1 MRVAINAT
9 SAKMGGAATY
19 LFNLLPQLVRQLE
32 GDRESSIVV
41 WTGPDVGRLSGLHRR
56 VEVRTH
62 EGAANGGLRRLL
74 FDQLEL
80 PSALRR
86 GAFDVLFSSAN
97 LGPLRSP
104 CRQVLLVR
112 NPIYFSPEYERRMVN
127 RRVKLRLRFQRWLT
141 LRAIEGADHV
151 LFPTR
156 AMMTMVASYIPGP
169 RANWSVAPYG
179 ARHDL
184 FSPSPSGD
192 EGRARTATVRLLHV
206 SHYCDQK
213 NLGTLLHAL
222 ALLDQRHPGKY
233 HLTLTAG
240 LEGLRD
246 QSNPHCPSLPEDR
259 RLLRRLDSR
268 GVVTDL
274 GAVSYEALPERY
286 RRADLFV
293 FPSYTE
299 SFGHPLV
306 EAMASGLPV
315 VAADVPVNREMCGDA
330 AAFFPT
336 FDSPALAE
344 LIEGLTTRRAGLGAM
359 CESGL
364 VRSAEFT
371 WERHA
376 AQLVAAL
383 RGREQ
388 LEPAPGFA
396 RGQALRR

>member
-80 PSALRR
+80 PRALRR

-141 LRAIEGADHV
+141 LRAIEGADQV

-179 ARHDL
+179 VRHDL
-184 FSPSPSGD
+184 FSPPPSRD
-192 EGRARTATVRLLHV
+192 EGRDRPSMVQLLHV

-213 NLGTLLHAL
+213 DLGTLLRAL

-246 QSNPHCPSLPEDR
+246 QSNPHCPSLAEDR

-274 GAVSYEALPERY
+274 GAVPYEALPERY

-315 VAADVPVNREMCGDA
+315 LAADVPVNREMCGDA

-336 FDSPALAE
+336 FDSRALAE
-344 LIEGLTTRRAGLGAM
+344 LIEGLTTRRASLGAM
-359 CESGL
+359 RESGL
-364 VRSAEFT
+364 ARSAEFT

-376 AQLVAAL
+376 AQLVAAMH
-383 RGREQ
+383 GREQ
-388 LEPAPGFA
+388 LEPAPDFA
-396 RGQALRR
+396 RGQALGR